1 MHSLGIV
8 GTGLIGA
15 SIGLR
20 AKRNGMRV
28 HGYDGSERA
37 LRDAMACGAVDESVA
52 LDDLYTRCE
61 TVVLAMPPAAIQREL
76 RRLAGKQA
84 RWTLLLDVA
93 SVKGS
98 IVEAA
103 KGVMR
108 FVATHPL
115 AGNQGSG
122 PAAATGDLFE
132 ERSWAYVPSGDRDL
146 DERASDFIRRMGAQ
160 PFACDAER
168 HDRIVAA
175 TSHLPQLLA
184 WLLAKRMREVDDQY
198 ERYCGPAA
206 REVLRLSQS
215 PASLWDEIMRA
226 NALPLQA
233 EASALTRALASACER
248 LVSDEKR
255 ADEGV
260 CGRRQASPRE

>member
-1 MHSLGIV
+1 MSRLGIL

-15 SIGLR
+15 SIGMR
-20 AKRNGMRV
+20 ARR
-28 HGYDGSERA
+28 DGVYVLGCDAQEQIANEARELGA
-37 LRDAMACGAVDESVA
+37 LDECASR
-52 LDDLYTRCE
+52 DDLYARCS
-61 TVVLAMPPAAIQREL
+61 TIVIAAPLEASCAEL
-76 RRLAGKQA
+76 TALRGRKTS
-84 RWTLLLDVA
+84 WDLLLDVA
-93 SVKGS
+93 SVKGP
-98 IVEAA
+98 VAQAA
-103 KGVMR
+103 RGVGS
-108 FVATHPL
+108 FVGTHPL
-115 AGNQGSG
+115 AGSQGSG
-122 PAAATGDLFE
+122 PASATGDLFE
-132 ERSWAYVPSGDRDL
+132 ERSWAYVPTGNRAL

-226 NALPLQA
+226 NALPVQA

-260 CGRRQASPRE
+260 RARTQARPRE